1 MRHSLGFDTQTTLK
15 FKAMNHVTAK
25 VICRKELTNKQ
36 GLAPLALKAHI
47 NQEKTVIALSV
58 MVQPAHWNAD
68 KQQLKSNAPNAIQI
82 NQIVAEALSRTL
94 SIIANANMSNTK
106 LTRHI
111 FNNLY
116 RQASTSGNF
125 IDYAFKKMQAR
136 KGNKIETT
144 TAKTQKAVLNKLQNF
159 RKEIP
164 FAEINLQLL
173 ESFEKHLKTKLKN
186 NTNTIHNAM
195 RIIKTYVRCALE
207 DGYVFENPFLR
218 YKLKKAQTHR
228 TFLTKEEVEKLLQ
241 LYHRATLP
249 PLQQTSLQYFLISCF
264 TSLRIS
270 DVRHLT
276 PNHINNNHL
285 TIIPQKT
292 KGHNKQVVIPITT
305 TARQLLIAALS
316 EKQHLACEQRINR
329 HLKAIAIA
337 ANIKKRI
344 TFHVSRHTFAT
355 VFLDLGGKV
364 ETLQQLLG
372 HSDITTTMVYAH
384 ITDKRKQEEMQNFDK
399 YFTT

>member
-1 MRHSLGFDTQTTLK
+1 MRHSLGFDTHTTLK
-15 FKAMNHVTAK
+15 FKSMNHFTAK

-36 GLAPLALKAHI
+36 GVAPLALKAHI
-47 NQEKTVIALSV
+47 NGEKTVIALSV
-58 MVQPAHWNAD
+58 MVQPALWNPD
-68 KQQLKSNAPNAIQI
+68 KQQLKSNAANANQI
-82 NQIVAEALSRTL
+82 NQIAAEALSRTL
-94 SIIANANMSNTK
+94 TIVANANMSNTK

-111 FNNLY
+111 FTNLY
-116 RQASTSGNF
+116 KQASTSGNF
-125 IDYAFKKMQAR
+125 IEYAFEKLNQR
-136 KGNKIETT
+136 KGNKIELTS
-144 TAKTQKAVLNKLQNF
+144 AKAQKAVLNKLKNF

-164 FAEINLQLL
+164 FAEINIQLL
-173 ESFEKHLKTKLKN
+173 EAFEKHLKTKLKN
-186 NTNTIHNAM
+186 KPNTIHGAFRVM
-195 RIIKTYVRCALE
+195 KTYVRLALQ

-241 LYHRATLP
+241 LYHKATLP
-249 PLQQTSLQYFLISCF
+249 PMQQTSLQYFLISCF

-276 PNHINNNHL
+276 TDHINNNQL
-285 TIIPQKT
+285 TLIPHKT

-399 YFTT
+399 YFN